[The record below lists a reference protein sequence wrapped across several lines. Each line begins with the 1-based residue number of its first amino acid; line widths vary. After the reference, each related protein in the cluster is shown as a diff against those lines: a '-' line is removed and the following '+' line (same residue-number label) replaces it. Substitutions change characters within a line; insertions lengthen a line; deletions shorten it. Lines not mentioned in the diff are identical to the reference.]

1 MAIDRN
7 QGITGILNPELEN
20 VRKAVQ
26 ETPELGDMYSQ
37 FFGGS
42 YQPDIEG
49 GTGTAQY
56 YDFSGKLDPYWA
68 QKTIPVTQE
77 PTAGDAQVAE
87 QIAAQD
93 RDAGITGA
101 SVVQP
106 TGGGAQIL

>member
-68 QKTIPVTQE
+68 QKTIPVGQE
-77 PTAGDAQVAE
+77 PEPVV
-87 QIAAQD
+87 QD
-93 RDAGITGA
+93 PTTMIPQTGGGEEITGA

-106 TGGGAQIL
+106 EGG